1 MNQDNGGVIGK
12 INTPTTLVASGVWSI
27 QDQFEAQSSS
37 TWPLTFPRT
46 TFTNACRFNSDAYM
60 VKNNE
65 SPTNQKKYTINVWVK
80 RSVLSS
86 RQRVFTVIDTS
97 NTAAYSYLEFQSG
110 DTINF
115 DDFDGSSTR
124 LTRTTNR
131 VFKDISAWYN
141 IIIAVDTTL
150 SSASSR
156 VKMYINGIEETSFSG
171 TSNASQDF
179 NTTTLNSSKTFRVG
193 EHGTAGFR
201 FGGYMT
207 EFILVDGQTLDQTSF
222 GATNPV
228 TNIWEPKTYTG
239 TYGNNGFKL
248 TFADSSALGDDTS
261 GNGNDFTVTSLASTD
276 QSTDTCSNNFCTMNP
291 LCRTNGS
298 FSEGNLELDQ
308 NGSTGHTITSTFGV
322 ENGKWYWEAKLL
334 NWNSSNSRPMI
345 GVNTGRNS
353 VTGSSEILGYSGDSD
368 GIGYNLFGNNVYQNG
383 SIIESSS
390 DMGGSVADNDIYMF
404 ALDKDNNKFYIG
416 RNGTFLNS
424 GDPTTGSTG
433 TGAIGT
439 ISSTKAYF
447 PATGSNDNSSNSSHN
462 NDWQFNFGSPVHSIS
477 SGNADANGFGNFEY
491 AVPSGYF
498 ALNTK
503 NLSEFG

>member
-131 VFKDISAWYN
+131 VFRDVSAWYN

-276 QSTDTCSNNFCTMNP
+276 QSTDTCSNNFCTLNP
-291 LCRTNGS
+291 LDSG
-298 FSEGNLELDQ
+298 
-308 NGSTGHTITSTFGV
+308 TITFSDGGLTVVSGSDYHATKGTIGV
-322 ENGKWYWEAKLL
+322 KTGKWYFEIKMNASTGGQ
-334 NWNSSNSRPMI
+334 NVADQFIGITGDNTPVTGATYDNNPSVIYGGSSGIIDKDGTNTQTGLTEFSSGQII
-345 GVNTGRNS
+345 GVALNMDDLEIEFYNNGTKQGS
-353 VTGSSEILGYSGDSD
+353 TQSISSFTGSYLP
-368 GIGYNLFGNNVYQNG
+368 
-383 SIIESSS
+383 
-390 DMGGSVADNDIYMF
+390 
-404 ALDKDNNKFYIG
+404 FYIG
-416 RNGTFLNS
+416 ANAR
-424 GDPTTGSTG
+424 
-433 TGAIGT
+433 
-439 ISSTKAYF
+439 SS
-447 PATGSNDNSSNSSHN
+447 S
-462 NDWQFNFGSPVHSIS
+462 FNFGAPPYTIS

-498 ALNTK
+498 ALCTK
-503 NLSEFG
+503 NLSEHG

>member
-1 MNQDNGGVIGK
+1 MNQDNGGIIGK

-27 QDQFEAQSSS
+27 EQQFEAQSSS
-37 TWPLTFPRT
+37 IWPLAFPRT

-131 VFKDISAWYN
+131 VFRDISAWYN

-276 QSTDTCSNNFCTMNP
+276 QSTDTCSNNFATLNP
-291 LCRTNGS
+291 LNRRLTSNAPTY
-298 FSEGNLELDQ
+298 SEGNLKL
-308 NGSTGHTITSTFGV
+308 TGQTADGANNNAIATIGDLQS
-322 ENGKWYWEAKLL
+322 GKWYFEVKCTTDGDYFGVGISDGPKGTDGNAASNANAVWYNKDGTI
-334 NWNSSNSRPMI
+334 NYGTSSSGSYGNTYTDGDII
-345 GVNTGRNS
+345 GVAFDLDNGAIYFYKNGTIQNS
-353 VTGSSEILGYSGDSD
+353 GTAARTDLLTLMSEGYTPIGSTNKGVMEW
-368 GIGYNLFGNNVYQNG
+368 NFGNP
-383 SIIESSS
+383 I
-390 DMGGSVADNDIYMF
+390 
-404 ALDKDNNKFYIG
+404 
-416 RNGTFLNS
+416 
-424 GDPTTGSTG
+424 
-433 TGAIGT
+433 
-439 ISSTKAYF
+439 
-447 PATGSNDNSSNSSHN
+447 
-462 NDWQFNFGSPVHSIS
+462 HSIS

>member
-1 MNQDNGGVIGK
+1 MNQDNGGIIGK
-12 INTPTTLVASGVWSI
+12 INTPTQTVASGVWSI
-27 QDQFEAQSSS
+27 EQQFEAQSSS
-37 TWPLTFPRT
+37 IWPLAFPRT

-80 RSVLSS
+80 RSVITS

-97 NTAAYSYLEFQSG
+97 NTAAYSYLEFQS
-110 DTINF
+110 DDKLNF

-131 VFKDISAWYN
+131 VFRDISAWYN
-141 IIIAVDTTL
+141 IIIAVDTTE
-150 SSASSR
+150 STASDR
-156 VKMYINGIEETSFSG
+156 VKMYVNGVQETDFAV

-207 EFILVDGQTLDQTSF
+207 EFILVDGQRLDQTSF

-228 TNIWEPKTYTG
+228 TNIWEPETYTG

-276 QSTDTCSNNFCTMNP
+276 QSTDTCSNNFATFNA
-291 LCRTNGS
+291 LSKNDAGTVT
-298 FSEGNLELDQ
+298 FSEGNLKIAHS
-308 NGSTGHTITSTFGV
+308 GSDSRYTGYSTIAVTQ
-322 ENGKWYWEAKLL
+322 GKWYAEFKYEASSGGSDVMVGIGDLPEMENL
-334 NWNSSNSRPMI
+334 NRQGNRFGQAGNTVAYYSADGEKYVGPSDTNSAYGNSYTVGDII
-345 GVNTGRNS
+345 GVAMDLDN
-353 VTGSSEILGYSGDSD
+353 GY
-368 GIGYNLFGNNVYQNG
+368 VYF
-383 SIIESSS
+383 S
-390 DMGGSVADNDIYMF
+390 
-404 ALDKDNNKFYIG
+404 K
-416 RNGTFLNS
+416 NGTFQNS
-424 GDPTTGSTG
+424 GDPTSGSTG
-433 TGAIGT
+433 TGGISFTTGNPFIIG
-439 ISSTKAYF
+439 SSHVT
-447 PATGSNDNSSNSSHN
+447 TGSRTSTYSANY
-462 NDWQFNFGSPVHSIS
+462 GSPPYTIS

>member
-1 MNQDNGGVIGK
+1 MNQDNGGIIGK
-12 INTPTTLVASGVWSI
+12 INTSTTTVASGVWTL

-37 TWPLTFPRT
+37 TWPLAFPRT

-97 NTAAYSYLEFQSG
+97 NTAAYSYLEFESG

-131 VFKDISAWYN
+131 VFRDISAWYN
-141 IIIAVDTTL
+141 IIIAVDTTE
-150 SSASSR
+150 STASDR
-156 VKMYINGIEETSFSG
+156 VKMYINGVQETSFSG

-179 NTTTLNSSKTFRVG
+179 NTTTLNSSKTFRIG
-193 EHGTAGFR
+193 EHGTTGLR

-207 EFILVDGQTLDQTSF
+207 EFILVDGQRLDQTSF

-228 TNIWEPKTYTG
+228 TNIWEPETYTG

-276 QSTDTCSNNFCTMNP
+276 QSTDTCSNNFATLNP
-291 LCRTNGS
+291 LFPAGGTLT
-298 FSEGNLELDQ
+298 FSEGNTSISAPNDGNWKTTL
-308 NGSTGHTITSTFGV
+308 STMSSQ
-322 ENGKWYWEAKLL
+322 NGKWYMEFKSGGNYVMAGVCDF
-334 NWNSSNSRPMI
+334 NVTSRGIDGDNFATKTTISAYGYGYYNGDGTVRYEGGTELSYGATYGNGDII
-345 GVNTGRNS
+345 G
-353 VTGSSEILGYSGDSD
+353 I
-368 GIGYNLFGNNVYQNG
+368 
-383 SIIESSS
+383 
-390 DMGGSVADNDIYMF
+390 
-404 ALDKDNNKFYIG
+404 ALDCDNNKLYFSK
-416 RNGTFLNS
+416 NGTWQNS
-424 GDPTTGSTG
+424 GDPTSGSTG
-433 TGAIGT
+433 TGAVSLNTTAGRFWGFAFSIYQT
-439 ISSTKAYF
+439 
-447 PATGSNDNSSNSSHN
+447 NDR
-462 NDWQFNFGSPVHSIS
+462 FANFGSPSFSIS
-477 SGNADANGFGNFEY
+477 SGNADANGHGNFEY

-498 ALNTK
+498 ALCTK
-503 NLSEFG
+503 NLAEHG

>member
-276 QSTDTCSNNFCTMNP
+276 QSTDTCSNNFCTLNP
-291 LCRTNGS
+291 LDSG
-298 FSEGNLELDQ
+298 
-308 NGSTGHTITSTFGV
+308 TITFSDGGLTVVSGSDYHATKGTIGV
-322 ENGKWYWEAKLL
+322 KTGKWYFEVKMNASTGGQ
-334 NWNSSNSRPMI
+334 NVADQFIGITGDNTPVTGATYDNNPSVIYGGSSGIIDKDGTNTQTGLTEFSSGQII
-345 GVNTGRNS
+345 GVALNMDDLEIEFYNNGTKQGS
-353 VTGSSEILGYSGDSD
+353 TQSISSFTGSYLP
-368 GIGYNLFGNNVYQNG
+368 
-383 SIIESSS
+383 
-390 DMGGSVADNDIYMF
+390 
-404 ALDKDNNKFYIG
+404 FYIG
-416 RNGTFLNS
+416 ANAR
-424 GDPTTGSTG
+424 
-433 TGAIGT
+433 
-439 ISSTKAYF
+439 SS
-447 PATGSNDNSSNSSHN
+447 S
-462 NDWQFNFGSPVHSIS
+462 FNFGAPPYTIS

-498 ALNTK
+498 ALCTK
-503 NLSEFG
+503 NLSEHG

>member
-1 MNQDNGGVIGK
+1 VQAVIWGDNQD
-12 INTPTTLVASGVWSI
+12 W
-27 QDQFEAQSSS
+27 FELTVYDSSY
-37 TWPLTFPRT
+37 L
-46 TFTNACRFNSDAYM
+46 RFR
-60 VKNNE
+60 
-65 SPTNQKKYTINVWVK
+65 TNQLFRDK
-80 RSVLSS
+80 
-86 RQRVFTVIDTS
+86 
-97 NTAAYSYLEFQSG
+97 
-110 DTINF
+110 
-115 DDFDGSSTR
+115 
-124 LTRTTNR
+124 
-131 VFKDISAWYN
+131 SAWYH
-141 IIIAVDTTL
+141 IVVAVDTTQSSNSDRVKIYVNGSQVTSFATYNTMPENFSTSVNNTVL
-150 SSASSR
+150 QQVGVSRGSSAA
-156 VKMYINGIEETSFSG
+156 NG
-171 TSNASQDF
+171 NY
-179 NTTTLNSSKTFRVG
+179 LN
-193 EHGTAGFR
+193 
-201 FGGYMT
+201 GYLA
-207 EFILVDGQTLDQTSF
+207 ESILVDGQQLTPTNF

-228 TNIWEPKTYTG
+228 TNIWEPIPYTG
-239 TYGNNGFKL
+239 TYGTNGYKL
-248 TFADSSALGDDTS
+248 NYSDASNLGDDTS
-261 GNGNDFTVTSLASTD
+261 GNGNDFTVGNLTSVA
-276 QSTDTCSNNFCTMNP
+276 QSTDTPSNNFCVLNS

-298 FSEGNLELDQ
+298 LSNGSLELDQ

-322 ENGKWYWEAKLL
+322 ESGKWYWEAKLL

>member
-1 MNQDNGGVIGK
+1 MNQDNGGIIGK
-12 INTPTTLVASGVWSI
+12 INTPTTSVASGVWSI
-27 QDQFEAQSSS
+27 EQQFEAQSSS
-37 TWPLTFPRT
+37 TWPLAFPQT

-97 NTAAYSYLEFQSG
+97 STAAYSYLEFQSD

-131 VFKDISAWYN
+131 VFRDPSAWYN
-141 IIIAVDTTL
+141 IIIAVDTTE
-150 SSASSR
+150 STASDR
-156 VKMYINGIEETSFSG
+156 VKMYINGVQETSFSG

-207 EFILVDGQTLDQTSF
+207 EFILIDGQRLDQTSF

-228 TNIWEPKTYTG
+228 TNIWEPIAYVG

-276 QSTDTCSNNFCTMNP
+276 QSTDTCSNNFATLNH
-291 LCRTNGS
+291 LTNAS
-298 FSEGNLELDQ
+298 YHTLAEGNLQSFGNTSSDQ
-308 NGSTGHTITSTFGV
+308 GNSDSTISASS
-322 ENGKWYWEAKLL
+322 GKWYAEVKCVATNTTGGTASYPRYGIRHINNKEYGTKLNGGVGSPGKYFANEGL
-334 NWNSSNSRPMI
+334 YQCNALKFANDTTSSFGNSFTANDIIGIAVDYDNGAVYVSKNGTYQNSGNPA
-345 GVNTGRNS
+345 S
-353 VTGSSEILGYSGDSD
+353 GSS
-368 GIGYNLFGNNVYQNG
+368 
-383 SIIESSS
+383 
-390 DMGGSVADNDIYMF
+390 
-404 ALDKDNNKFYIG
+404 K
-416 RNGTFLNS
+416 
-424 GDPTTGSTG
+424 
-433 TGAIGT
+433 TGALLTFTPGDLDGFVF
-439 ISSTKAYF
+439 ACAEY
-447 PATGSNDNSSNSSHN
+447 NDSKSQ
-462 NDWQFNFGSPVHSIS
+462 WNFGSPPYAIS
-477 SGNADANGFGNFEY
+477 SGNADANGHGNFEY
-491 AVPSGYF
+491 AVPSDYF
-498 ALNTK
+498 ALCTK
-503 NLSEFG
+503 NLSEHG